1 MLKGDSKR
9 DVCASLSCKVMTD
22 NERITALE
30 EKNAWLE
37 AELERL
43 TGELAFALDE
53 IDKLKVQF
61 KFLYSKVGDPY
72 AVRPQNEEVPPPHY

>member
-1 MLKGDSKR
+1 MLD
-9 DVCASLSCKVMTD
+9 TD
-22 NERITALE
+22 RLTALE

-37 AELERL
+37 SEVERL
-43 TGELAFALDE
+43 GNELSLALDE

-72 AVRPQNEEVPPPHY
+72 AVRPQSEEVPPPHY

>member
-1 MLKGDSKR
+1 MS
-9 DVCASLSCKVMTD
+9 AE
-22 NERITALE
+22 ERITALE

-37 AELERL
+37 DEVERL
-43 TGELAFALDE
+43 GIELSATMTQIEQL
-53 IDKLKVQF
+53 KLQF